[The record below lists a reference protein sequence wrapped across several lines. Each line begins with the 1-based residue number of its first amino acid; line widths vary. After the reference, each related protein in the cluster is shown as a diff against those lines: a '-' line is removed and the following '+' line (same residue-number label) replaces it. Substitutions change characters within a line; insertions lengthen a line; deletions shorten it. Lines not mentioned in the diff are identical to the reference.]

1 MPIYIWD
8 LGGPGNFYG
17 FPSESSKPGEVKVA
31 FHMASAKPTLNIP
44 TPEHLNRTVSDAE
57 IQEIRA
63 VLQRKIPAMNNDL
76 LHTATCMYTS
86 TPDNH
91 L

>member
-17 FPSESSKPGEVKVA
+17 FPSEAGKPGEVKVA

-44 TPEHLNRTVSDAE
+44 SPEALDRTVSVAE
-57 IQEIRA
+57 ELEIRE
-63 VLQRKIPAMNNDL
+63 VLQRKIPAMNNEL
-76 LHTATCMYTS
+76 LDTATCMYTS